1 MTWIQLARDL
11 NYILTLFALPLAILA
26 FIVFLY
32 VQRRWRR
39 NQQEDNYRRL
49 SGEYADFLKLVL
61 ANPDLKLLR
70 KGVPDQPLSAE
81 QHERKLALFNILISL
96 FERAYLLVFEERMH
110 RQTRRLWLSLED
122 YMREWCR
129 RRDFRDALPE
139 LLQGEDEDFQ
149 AHIQKIADD
158 EATKAHP
165 LGAASSRGQPEENKR
180 LDP

>member
-11 NYILTLFALPLAILA
+11 NNLLTLFALPLAILA
-26 FIVFLY
+26 FLAILY
-32 VQRRWRR
+32 AQRHRR
-39 NQQEDNYRRL
+39 HHQQEDNYRRI
-49 SGEYADFLKLVL
+49 SSEYVDFLKLVL

-70 KGVPDQPLSAE
+70 KGLPDQPLSDE

-96 FERAYLLVFEERMH
+96 FERAYLLVFEEKMN

-129 RRDFRDALPE
+129 RHDFRQALPE

-149 AHIQKIADD
+149 IYLQKIA
-158 EATKAHP
+158 EAEAEK
-165 LGAASSRGQPEENKR
+165 SE
-180 LDP
+180 